1 MKISFTFGKDTFTCK
16 DLLVEDMSLIEV
28 KKGRK
33 LIGRIQNI
41 RLPIKDNP
49 EVLFL
54 IGNTIKDFVDNE
66 YYKL

>member
-1 MKISFTFGKDTFTCK
+1 MKFTFGKDTFTCK
-16 DLLVEDMSLIEV
+16 ELLVEDMSLIEV

-33 LIGRIQNI
+33 LVGRIQNI
-41 RLPIKDNP
+41 RLPKTDNP

-54 IGNTIKDFVDNE
+54 IKNTIKDFVDSE